1 MSVIFSSLTASMP
14 REELKQMAQSLN
26 ARKKKI
32 LEKIK
37 SDPQQMST
45 SVFLEQYK
53 FSCEIQESRAIQKAE
68 DVSARTTSKRVQY
81 RGGSEDPVDGTPVRD
96 NCNPSA
102 PIRRSHEEDNRL
114 YSHKDDDAEEDGF
127 ICTTAELD
135 IRLSFL
141 EDFWD
146 VVSIDEFAAF
156 IRGLFE
162 RCSL

>member
-1 MSVIFSSLTASMP
+1 MSVIFLSLTANMP

-26 ARKKKI
+26 ARKKKV
-32 LEKIK
+32 LERIK

-53 FSCEIQESRAIQKAE
+53 FSCEIQESRAIEQLE
-68 DVSARTTSKRVQY
+68 NVSAKPTSKCVQH
-81 RGGSEDPVDGTPVRD
+81 RAGSEDPVDGTLVRD

-102 PIRRSHEEDNRL
+102 TICRSNEEDNRL
-114 YSHKDDDAEEDGF
+114 HSHQDDDDEEDGF

-135 IRLSFL
+135 IRLLFL
-141 EDFWD
+141 DDFWN

-162 RCSL
+162 RCPL